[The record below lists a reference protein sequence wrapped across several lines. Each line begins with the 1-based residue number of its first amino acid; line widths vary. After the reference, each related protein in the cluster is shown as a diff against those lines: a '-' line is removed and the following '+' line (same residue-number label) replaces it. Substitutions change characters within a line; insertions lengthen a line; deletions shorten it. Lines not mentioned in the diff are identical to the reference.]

1 MKSPTN
7 KVQMIAIADITV
19 ANPRARNPRIHK
31 TITDSIDQVGLKRPI
46 TVRRV
51 PDGRG
56 PTQYALICGQGRLE
70 SCVMLGQTE
79 IPAIIVDVDEETAHL
94 MSIVENVARRSPRS
108 VETLEHVRA
117 LKRRGYSDGE
127 VATKLGC
134 TASWV
139 NCVSHLLEHGERRLL
154 AATEAG
160 DMPLHLA
167 VSISRSSDAEV
178 QQLLI
183 DAYESGELKGRKVTV
198 VRKII
203 ARRARHGKRVTAG
216 GRGAARAQMT
226 PDELA
231 RLYSRDVEIHRR
243 IQKKAEFTQRSLL
256 LAQQIFKELFSDL
269 RFCAVLRDEG
279 LVTVPKPLADLATS
293 VGLD

>member
-1 MKSPTN
+1 MKTPTN

-31 TITDSIDQVGLKRPI
+31 TITDSIEQVGLKRPI

-51 PDGRG
+51 PDGKG
-56 PTQYALICGQGRLE
+56 PTPFALICGQGRLE
-70 SCVMLGQTE
+70 SCVILGQTE

-117 LKRRGYSDGE
+117 LKRRGYSDSE

-203 ARRARHGKRVTAG
+203 ARRARHGKWINAG
-216 GRGAARAQMT
+216 GRGPARAPMT

-231 RLYSRDVEIHRR
+231 KLYSRDVEIHRR

-279 LVTVPKPLADLATS
+279 LVTVPKPLADLTTS

>member
-1 MKSPTN
+1 MKTPTN
-7 KVQMIAIADITV
+7 KVHMIAIADITV

-31 TITDSIDQVGLKRPI
+31 TITDSIEQVGLKRPI
-46 TVRRV
+46 TVRRM
-51 PDGRG
+51 PEGKG
-56 PTQYALICGQGRLE
+56 PTPFALICGQGRLE

-117 LKRRGYSDGE
+117 LKQRGYSDSE

-203 ARRARHGKRVTAG
+203 ARRARHGKWINAG
-216 GRGAARAQMT
+216 GRGPARAQMT

-231 RLYSRDVEIHRR
+231 KLYSRDVEIHRR

-279 LVTVPKPLADLATS
+279 LVTVPKPLADLTTS